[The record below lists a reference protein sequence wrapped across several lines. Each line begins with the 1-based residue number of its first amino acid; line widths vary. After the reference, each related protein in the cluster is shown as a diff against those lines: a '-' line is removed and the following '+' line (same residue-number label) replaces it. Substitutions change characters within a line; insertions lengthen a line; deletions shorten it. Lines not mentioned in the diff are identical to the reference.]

1 MPANYQNGKIYK
13 IVSNQTDNI
22 YIGSTI
28 QPLSVRMGGHRSDF
42 KRNLKI
48 TSTEIMKYED
58 NQIILI
64 KLFPCNCRGELEAEE
79 RKYIESLSCVN
90 KYIPSRTKKE
100 YQQTNKYKDYKKQ
113 YQQTTQYKES
123 KKEYYETNKEQIK
136 EYYEKNKD
144 QIIERQSKY
153 NEINKDKIK
162 ENKKIYRDHN
172 KENNKE
178 YQKQYNKFTR
188 SEIGIFLRSFN
199 FKCSCE
205 V

>member
-13 IVSNQTDNI
+13 IVSNQTENI

-90 KYIPSRTKKE
+90 KYIPMRTTKE

-113 YQQTTQYKES
+113 YQQTTQYKEKR
-123 KKEYYETNKEQIK
+123 KKYNDINKEHIK
-136 EYYEKNKD
+136 EYYEKNK
-144 QIIERQSKY
+144 EYKKEHLKEY
-153 NEINKDKIK
+153 YEINKEQIR
-162 ENKKIYRDHN
+162 ERQKKQYQQN
-172 KENNKE
+172 KEQRLKN
-178 YQKQYNKFTR
+178 QKQSDKFRR
-188 SEIGIFLRSFN
+188 SEIGIFIRSFN

>member
-28 QPLSVRMGGHRSDF
+28 QPLSVRMGGHRSNF
-42 KRNLKI
+42 KCGK
-48 TSTEIMKYED
+48 SGSSKEIMKYDD

-79 RKYIESLSCVN
+79 RKYVESLSCVN
-90 KYIPSRTKKE
+90 KNIPSRKYNEYQKTEKYKECQKKYTQSEKGKESKKE
-100 YQQTNKYKDYKKQ
+100 SQKKYQQSEKGKEQIRERKKKQ
-113 YQQTTQYKES
+113 YQQ
-123 KKEYYETNKEQIK
+123 NKEQIL
-136 EYYEKNKD
+136 KN
-144 QIIERQSKY
+144 
-153 NEINKDKIK
+153 
-162 ENKKIYRDHN
+162 
-172 KENNKE
+172 
-178 YQKQYNKFTR
+178 QKQSDKFRR
-188 SEIGIFLRSFN
+188 SKIGIFLRSFN